1 MVAQRVF
8 GTALEVIEKGA
19 GEGIPAVGAMPAHI
33 QIDQRA
39 QQPLQRAGDPREQSE
54 QQGQI
59 VIVVITENGK
69 ERQLEGHLVIGD
81 SLRLITAHQPIPEGR
96 MKFRR
101 YCSLE
106 PT

>member
-1 MVAQRVF
+1 
-8 GTALEVIEKGA
+8 
-19 GEGIPAVGAMPAHI
+19 MPAHI

-81 SLRLITAHQPIPEGR
+81 SLRLITAHQPIPVGTNEISAVLLTGAHLIDQI
-96 MKFRR
+96 
-101 YCSLE
+101 SGVQHETGTVALLHQ
-106 PT
+106 